1 MDKTNN
7 TKSLSNWNK
16 DMQEVHSDNYFL
28 SKQMKYF
35 VDWNL
40 MWHRI
45 ESFQNK
51 KKQRAGRNFQPLASK
66 AGA

>member
-51 KKQRAGRNFQPLASK
+51 KTLASK